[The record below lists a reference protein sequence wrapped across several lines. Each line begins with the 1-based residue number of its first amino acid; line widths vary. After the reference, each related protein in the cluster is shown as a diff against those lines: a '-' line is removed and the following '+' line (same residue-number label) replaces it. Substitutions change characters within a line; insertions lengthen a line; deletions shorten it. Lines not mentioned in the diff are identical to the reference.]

1 MLVMA
6 QDILISGKPHL
17 GTDRLV
23 LLLRAFRQRLAAL
36 GVDMCFGAAMADL
49 LVEGGRVCG
58 VRLRGGARCP
68 ALAPLLRSCI
78 SARGCQCKMRGV

>member
-1 MLVMA
+1 MLGAA

-36 GVDMCFGAAMADL
+36 GADVCFGAAMADL
-49 LVEGGRVCG
+49 LVERGRVCG
-58 VRLRGGARCP
+58 VRLRGGS
-68 ALAPLLRSCI
+68 RSPCFC
-78 SARGCQCKMRGV
+78 RGWC